1 MRSWA
6 SLLLVCRLG
15 RGSPPR
21 PERPQAARPARR
33 RAEGPPARAGGAL
46 ESVEK
51 VLTGA
56 PSVLIE
62 PVRLVAALRTT
73 FLVHEISG

>member
-1 MRSWA
+1 MRSWP
-6 SLLLVCRLG
+6 SLPLLCRWG
-15 RGSPPR
+15 RGPPPR

-51 VLTGA
+51 VLTQGA
-56 PSVLIE
+56 LGLLLTPLPVLNRQGGLAQQSV
-62 PVRLVAALRTT
+62 A
-73 FLVHEISG
+73 